1 MEYTHKVQYYETDQ
15 MGIVHHSN
23 YIRWF
28 EEARSDVL
36 EKAGMGYDVM
46 EAEGVISPVLE
57 AHAVY
62 RSMTRY
68 GERVKIRM
76 RIKAYNG
83 IKLSIAYEV
92 TDAATGELRC
102 TGETA
107 HCFLDRD
114 GKPLSLKRKKP
125 EMHKIFEQMMDAL
138 YKRMP
143 AGERNHLLAFFFDS
157 FYSSSICKLFRSS

>member
-1 MEYTHKVQYYETDQ
+1 MYGTEREETQMERTEQYPGYNHRVQYYETDQ
-15 MGIVHHSN
+15 MGCVHHSN

-114 GKPLSLKRKKP
+114 GKPLSLKRKNP
-125 EMHKIFEQMMDAL
+125 EMHKIFEQMMEAL
-138 YKRMP
+138 
-143 AGERNHLLAFFFDS
+143 
-157 FYSSSICKLFRSS
+157 

>member
-1 MEYTHKVQYYETDQ
+1 M
-15 MGIVHHSN
+15 
-23 YIRWF
+23 
-28 EEARSDVL
+28 L

-125 EMHKIFEQMMDAL
+125 EMHKIFEQMMEDL
-138 YKRMP
+138 
-143 AGERNHLLAFFFDS
+143 
-157 FYSSSICKLFRSS
+157 

>member
-92 TDAATGELRC
+92 TDAATGELGC

-125 EMHKIFEQMMDAL
+125 EMHKIFEQMMEAL
-138 YKRMP
+138 
-143 AGERNHLLAFFFDS
+143 
-157 FYSSSICKLFRSS
+157 

>member
-1 MEYTHKVQYYETDQ
+1 MYGTEREETQMEMTEQYPGYNHRVQYYETDQ
-15 MGIVHHSN
+15 MGCVHHSN

-125 EMHKIFEQMMDAL
+125 EMHKIFEQMMEAL
-138 YKRMP
+138 
-143 AGERNHLLAFFFDS
+143 
-157 FYSSSICKLFRSS
+157 

>member
-1 MEYTHKVQYYETDQ
+1 M
-15 MGIVHHSN
+15 
-23 YIRWF
+23 
-28 EEARSDVL
+28 L

-125 EMHKIFEQMMDAL
+125 EMHKIFEQMMEAL
-138 YKRMP
+138 
-143 AGERNHLLAFFFDS
+143 
-157 FYSSSICKLFRSS
+157 

>member
-1 MEYTHKVQYYETDQ
+1 
-15 MGIVHHSN
+15 
-23 YIRWF
+23 
-28 EEARSDVL
+28 
-36 EKAGMGYDVM
+36 MGYDVM

-125 EMHKIFEQMMDAL
+125 EMHKIFEQMMEVL
-138 YKRMP
+138 
-143 AGERNHLLAFFFDS
+143 
-157 FYSSSICKLFRSS
+157 

>member
-62 RSMTRY
+62 RSMTRC

-114 GKPLSLKRKKP
+114 GKPLSLKRKNP
-125 EMHKIFEQMMDAL
+125 EMHKIFEQMMEDL
-138 YKRMP
+138 
-143 AGERNHLLAFFFDS
+143 
-157 FYSSSICKLFRSS
+157 

>member
-1 MEYTHKVQYYETDQ
+1 MEYTHKVQYYETDK

-36 EKAGMGYDVM
+36 GEAGMGYDVM

-62 RSMTRY
+62 RSMPRY

-92 TDAATGELRC
+92 TDVATGELRC

-125 EMHKIFEQMMDAL
+125 EMHKIFEQMMEAL
-138 YKRMP
+138 
-143 AGERNHLLAFFFDS
+143 
-157 FYSSSICKLFRSS
+157 

>member
-1 MEYTHKVQYYETDQ
+1 MEQTEKMEYTHKVQYYETDQ

-36 EKAGMGYDVM
+36 EKAGRGDDVM

-57 AHAVY
+57 AHAIY

-68 GERVKIRM
+68 GEQVKITVK
-76 RIKAYNG
+76 ITAYNG
-83 IKLSIAYEV
+83 IRLSITYEV
-92 TDAATGELRC
+92 ADAVTGELRC

-107 HCFLDRD
+107 HCFLDKN
-114 GKPLSLKRKKP
+114 GKPISLKRKKP
-125 EMHKIFEQMMDAL
+125 EMHKLFE
-138 YKRMP
+138 K
-143 AGERNHLLAFFFDS
+143 LLAAS
-157 FYSSSICKLFRSS
+157 TLPPSAGSSDLHKSEDN

>member
-1 MEYTHKVQYYETDQ
+1 MEKTEEMEYTHKVQYYETDQ
-15 MGIVHHSN
+15 MRIVHHSN

-76 RIKAYNG
+76 KIKAYNG
-83 IKLSIAYEV
+83 IKLSIVYEV
-92 TDAATGELRC
+92 TDAETGELRC

-107 HCFLDRD
+107 HCFLDRN
-114 GKPLSLKRKKP
+114 GKPLSLKRSKP
-125 EMHKIFEQMMDAL
+125 EMHQIFEKMM
-138 YKRMP
+138 
-143 AGERNHLLAFFFDS
+143 EV
-157 FYSSSICKLFRSS
+157 

>member
-1 MEYTHKVQYYETDQ
+1 MANAPSAT
-15 MGIVHHSN
+15 
-23 YIRWF
+23 
-28 EEARSDVL
+28 L

-92 TDAATGELRC
+92 T
-102 TGETA
+102 
-107 HCFLDRD
+107 
-114 GKPLSLKRKKP
+114 
-125 EMHKIFEQMMDAL
+125 
-138 YKRMP
+138 
-143 AGERNHLLAFFFDS
+143 S
-157 FYSSSICKLFRSS
+157 FCPVSRSAPGTVPGLNFRSSISGR